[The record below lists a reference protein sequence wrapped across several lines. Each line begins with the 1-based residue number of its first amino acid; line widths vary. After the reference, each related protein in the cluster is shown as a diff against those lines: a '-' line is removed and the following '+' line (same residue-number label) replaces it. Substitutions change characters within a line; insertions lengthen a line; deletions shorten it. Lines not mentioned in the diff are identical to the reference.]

1 MTVVYIRVGSKEQL
15 DRVLDIKTIS
25 DKIINE
31 IKSNCYMLSHKNE
44 LLFSPFC
51 PKITHAPNTNF

>member
-44 LLFSPFC
+44 LLYTSFC
-51 PKITHAPNTNF
+51 PKITQAPNTNF